1 MNIKN
6 RLYMS
11 AGISII
17 LVVTLFSLVLVT
29 SGRIA
34 QGSKKHELLYAVRG
48 GVSEL
53 DIITYDYLL
62 HREKRMEQ
70 QWNSKYN
77 SLAVVL
83 EEATAEGTELPESIL
98 AGYTSFGDL
107 FSQVTANYENTQ
119 KLIQEKASQEEIDA
133 AIGLEERLV
142 AQLLITSHSV
152 ITDASRLAAGAQT
165 EVMDAQRLAANLT
178 VILMVLLVVT
188 VTASSLLVARS
199 ISKPLDELIKGAE
212 IIGKGD
218 LKHKVEVKSKD
229 ELGGLA
235 TAFNKMTESLK
246 KVTASRDEL
255 DREITE
261 RKRAEKELRKSNEE
275 LQTAEEELRVANEEL
290 VQTQEEMVH
299 REKLA
304 ILGQLAGGVGHELRN
319 PLGAIKNAAYFLNMA
334 LEQPEPEVKETL
346 DILDREVTTSERI
359 ISSLLDFAR
368 PKPPTRQKVDINSVV
383 QETLSRAGVPGNVKV
398 VSQLDETLPAILA
411 DSDQLGQVFGNIIL
425 NAVQAMPE
433 GGQLVVKSEV
443 PSPEWAAISFA
454 DTGAG
459 IPKGDLKKLFEPLFT
474 TKAKGIGL
482 GLAVTKTIVEGHK
495 GTIEV
500 QSEVGKGSTF
510 TVKLP
515 IGGEEEK

>member
-17 LVVTLFSLVLVT
+17 LVVILFSLVLVT

-83 EEATAEGTELPESIL
+83 EEAATEGTELPESIL

-107 FSQVTANYENTQ
+107 FSQVTVNYENTQ

-178 VILMVLLVVT
+178 VILMVILVVT

-199 ISKPLDELIKGAE
+199 ISKPLDELIKGAK

-255 DREITE
+255 NREITE
-261 RKRAEKELRKSNEE
+261 RKRAE
-275 LQTAEEELRVANEEL
+275 EELRAANEEL
-290 VQTQEEMVH
+290 VQTQEELVR

-411 DSDQLGQVFGNIIL
+411 DPDQLGQVFGNIIL

-443 PSPEWAAISFA
+443 PSPEWATISFA

-482 GLAVTKTIVEGHK
+482 GLAVTKTIVEGHR

-515 IGGEEEK
+515 IGGEEER